1 MTYLKKKLIQ
11 EIETFS
17 NLSLLQEAFN
27 LLRLLR
33 TQAVPAQNN
42 RAGVL
47 GMAGVLNKAEADEIS
62 SFISAEF
69 SKTEGEW

>member
-1 MTYLKKKLIQ
+1 
-11 EIETFS
+11 
-17 NLSLLQEAFN
+17 LQEAFN